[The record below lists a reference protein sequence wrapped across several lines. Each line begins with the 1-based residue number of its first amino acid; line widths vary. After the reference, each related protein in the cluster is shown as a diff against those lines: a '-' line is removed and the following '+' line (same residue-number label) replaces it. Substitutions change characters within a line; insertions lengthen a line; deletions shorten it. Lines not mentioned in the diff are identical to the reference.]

1 MDMPKVVT
9 REEWLR
15 ARKELLEREKELT
28 RLHDEVVAARPKLP
42 MVRVEKEYVFDAPQ
56 GPMTLLDL
64 FEGRKQLIIR
74 HFMFGPDQEE
84 GCIGCSMQADS
95 VGHLSH
101 INARNTTFVMVSR
114 GQLPKLEAFKKRI
127 GWTIPWVSSFGT
139 DFNHDYNVT
148 TEQGELP
155 GVSVFLRAGTDVF
168 HTYSVY
174 DRGGDI
180 FKNFYNY
187 LDLTP
192 LGRQEAELEYPWD
205 WWRHHDK
212 YDDASAATPGQNW
225 WNGTDKFAS

>member
-15 ARKELLEREKELT
+15 ARKELLEKEKELT
-28 RLHDEVVAARPKLP
+28 RLYDEVVAARPELP

-56 GPMTLLDL
+56 GPVTLLDL
-64 FEGRKQLIIR
+64 FEGRKQLIVR

-155 GVSVFLRAGTDVF
+155 GVSVFLREGTDVF

-180 FKNFYNY
+180 FKSFYTY

-192 LGRQEAELEYPWD
+192 LGRQEAELEYPWA
-205 WWRHHDK
+205 WWRHHDR
-212 YDDASAATPGQNW
+212 YDDASAAAPGKNW
-225 WNGTDKFAS
+225 WNGTDKFAR

>member
-1 MDMPKVVT
+1 MDLPRIAT
-9 REEWLR
+9 REEWLQ
-15 ARKELLEREKELT
+15 ARKELLEKEKELT
-28 RLHDEVVAARPKLP
+28 RLHDEVVAARPELP
-42 MVRVEKEYVFDAPQ
+42 MVKVEKEYVLHGPQ
-56 GPMTLLDL
+56 GELSLPDL
-64 FEGRKQLIIR
+64 FEGRRQLIVR

-101 INARNTTFVMVSR
+101 INARDTTFVMVSR
-114 GQLPKLEAFKKRI
+114 GQLPKLEAFKARM
-127 GWTIPWVSSFGT
+127 GWTLPWYSSFGS
-139 DFNHDYNVT
+139 DFNVDYHVT

-155 GVSVFLRAGTDVF
+155 GVSVFMTDGTDVF
-168 HTYSVY
+168 HTYSIY

-192 LGRQEAELEYPWD
+192 LGRQEAQLAQPWD

-212 YDDASAATPGQNW
+212 YDDENAATAGVNW
-225 WNGTDKFAS
+225 WNRTDKFAT